1 MEGMPLGQEKDFDIA
16 SLDALLKPRSIAVIG
31 ASRRK
36 LTIGNKLFHNL
47 LQYEFTGVVYPVN
60 PNAKVVAAVPTY
72 PSVLDIPGEVD
83 LAIIITPAATVPGLM
98 EECGQ
103 KGVRGVIIISAGFA
117 ESSPEGRARQDGILE
132 IARRYGM
139 RLVGPNCMGIINTD
153 PQVSMNAT
161 FSSVFPPAGGIA
173 MGTQSGALG
182 GAILEYARNLNIGL
196 STFVSVG
203 NKADVSSNDLLQY
216 WGKDPSTKVILLYLE
231 SFGNPKKFV
240 RIARSIT
247 LTKPVV
253 VVKGGRTL
261 IGSRAAASHTGALA
275 TAEVASEA
283 LFAQTGV
290 IRVDTLEELFDVANL
305 LSHQPIPQGK
315 RVAILTNGGG
325 PGIMTADACAHRG
338 LELQTLSDE
347 TISKLKSFLSDRASL
362 TNPIDMTAEASAEQ
376 YRQVLEIL
384 VRYDGIDIVIV
395 IFIPPILTQPE
406 AVANAIRE
414 LAPEFR
420 RRGKTLVAS
429 FMGSRG
435 AGIEYDSE
443 GGRYI
448 PLFTFPE
455 RTAGAL
461 ARAYEY
467 SQWLQRPKGV
477 IPKLT
482 GVNKEKAE
490 EVVASALK
498 QSSTRPL
505 WLEASSVS
513 DLLNSYGIKVAVSK
527 SAKTAKDAA
536 RVAEEIGFPVAVKLL
551 SDKIIHKT
559 EVGGVILS
567 CCSSGDVKQAFNQI
581 RERLEGLGR
590 ADEMQGVTIQQ
601 MISEGIEVIVGLTQD
616 PSFGSLIMFGM
627 GGIYAEFLRDITF
640 RIHPLTDVD
649 AQDMVRSTKVHQLFA
664 GWRGSKPSDVKA
676 LEDLLLRVSAM
687 VEDLPQIAEMDLNPV
702 KAQEQGK
709 GYVVVDA
716 RILLS

>member
-1 MEGMPLGQEKDFDIA
+1 MPLEQEKDFDVA

-36 LTIGNKLFHNL
+36 LTIGNELFHNL

-72 PSVLDIPGEVD
+72 PSILDIPGEVD
-83 LAIIITPAATVPGLM
+83 LAIIITPAATVPRLI

-103 KGVRGVIIISAGFA
+103 KGVRGIIIISAGFA
-117 ESSPEGRARQDGILE
+117 ESSPEGRARQDVILE

-153 PQVSMNAT
+153 PEVSMNAT
-161 FSSVFPPAGGIA
+161 FSSVFPSTGGIA

-182 GAILEYARNLNIGL
+182 GAILEYARSLNIGL
-196 STFVSVG
+196 STFVSIG

-216 WGKDPSTKVILLYLE
+216 WGKDPATKVILLYLE

-253 VVKGGRTL
+253 AVRGGRTL
-261 IGSRAAASHTGALA
+261 TGSRAVASHTGVLA
-275 TAEVASEA
+275 TTEVASEA

-305 LSHQPIPQGK
+305 FSHQPIPQGK

-325 PGIMTADACAHRG
+325 PGIMTADACADRG
-338 LELQTLSDE
+338 LELQTLSDK
-347 TISKLKSFLSDRASL
+347 TISKLKSFLSDRASV

-376 YRQVLEIL
+376 YRQALEIL
-384 VRYDGIDIVIV
+384 ARYDGIDIVVV
-395 IFIPPILTQPE
+395 IFIPPILTQAE
-406 AVANAIRE
+406 VVANVIRE

-429 FMGSRG
+429 FMGSRS
-435 AGIEYDSE
+435 AGIEYDS
-443 GGRYI
+443 GGGGCI
-448 PLFTFPE
+448 PLFAFPE

-467 SQWLQRPKGV
+467 SQWLQRPKGMV
-477 IPKLT
+477 PKLT
-482 GVNKEKAE
+482 GVNKEKAD

-527 SAKTAKDAA
+527 SAQTAEDAA

-567 CCSSGDVKQAFNQI
+567 CCSSGEVKQAFNQI

-649 AQDMVRSTKVHQLFA
+649 VQDMVRSVKVHGLFA
-664 GWRGSKPSDVKA
+664 GWRGSQPSDVKA

-702 KAQEQGK
+702 KVQEQGK